1 MWVLSSIGAY
11 HNQNTPH
18 SQVLQALASVNPAG
32 TAAFQYR
39 QLHSKIILK
48 PSEYAD
54 FHATVH
60 SSKIQT
66 QPPNPGRPL
75 NQSAMASP

>member
-32 TAAFQYR
+32 TAAFQHR
-39 QLHSKIILK
+39 
-48 PSEYAD
+48 
-54 FHATVH
+54 
-60 SSKIQT
+60 
-66 QPPNPGRPL
+66 RPY
-75 NQSAMASP
+75 S